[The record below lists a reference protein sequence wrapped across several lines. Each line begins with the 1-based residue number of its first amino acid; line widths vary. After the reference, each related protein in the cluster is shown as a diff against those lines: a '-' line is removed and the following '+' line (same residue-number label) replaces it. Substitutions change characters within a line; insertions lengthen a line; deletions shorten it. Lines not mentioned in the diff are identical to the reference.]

1 MIDPV
6 NIGGVLDP
14 RVRRGALGRGGDQ
27 IFADRAD
34 EWRKLNRQSNS
45 AQNGAH
51 DARARV
57 MTILGYAIDSI
68 RGKLS
73 ALRELGFSDPAKII
87 TSLPAILGYAPERLH
102 LAPGMRT
109 S

>member
-1 MIDPV
+1 
-6 NIGGVLDP
+6 
-14 RVRRGALGRGGDQ
+14 
-27 IFADRAD
+27 ADRAD

-102 LAPGMRT
+102 LAPGIIANLRDRADAQLGRPDFQT
-109 S
+109 TRPDRGGC